1 MMERSIMVMHRFL
14 VAQSIGSSPI
24 VPANNKQNNRGVAM
38 LEEETDTATIV
49 PKPSRA
55 TRLKRSIAARIRRR
69 KVKQLKVIRQTK
81 IDKEAKERV
90 LSKLN
95 LE

>member
-1 MMERSIMVMHRFL
+1 
-14 VAQSIGSSPI
+14 
-24 VPANNKQNNRGVAM
+24 M
-38 LEEETDTATIV
+38 LEEETNIV
-49 PKPSRA
+49 TDPDPIVIRPSRA

-69 KVKQLKVIRQTK
+69 KVKQLKVIRQNK

>member
-1 MMERSIMVMHRFL
+1 
-14 VAQSIGSSPI
+14 
-24 VPANNKQNNRGVAM
+24 M
-38 LEEETDTATIV
+38 LEEETDIV
-49 PKPSRA
+49 TDPIVLRPSRA

-69 KVKQLKVIRQTK
+69 KVKQLKVIRQNK

-90 LSKLN
+90 LSKLK

>member
-1 MMERSIMVMHRFL
+1 
-14 VAQSIGSSPI
+14 
-24 VPANNKQNNRGVAM
+24 M
-38 LEEETDTATIV
+38 LEEETDIV
-49 PKPSRA
+49 TDPIVLRPSRA

-69 KVKQLKVIRQTK
+69 KIKQLKVIRQNK